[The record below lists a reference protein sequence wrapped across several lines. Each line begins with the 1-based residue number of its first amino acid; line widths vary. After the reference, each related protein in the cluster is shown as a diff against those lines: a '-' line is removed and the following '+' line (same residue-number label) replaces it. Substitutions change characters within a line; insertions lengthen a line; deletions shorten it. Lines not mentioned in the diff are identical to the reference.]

1 MGRGGRCGSRGA
13 GGQSCGSTSRAF
25 IHEAIHDRVLER
37 VVAAVRAIKP
47 GIPIAQSTSQITCV
61 RVEGF
66 AERETG
72 TGFSLTREAVR
83 DSSTPF
89 ALLATL
95 RMTS

>member
-1 MGRGGRCGSRGA
+1 M
-13 GGQSCGSTSRAF
+13 
-25 IHEAIHDRVLER
+25 HEAIHDRVLER

-83 DSSTPF
+83 DSSTAF
-89 ALLATL
+89 ALLTTL
-95 RMTS
+95 RMTKRAGVIE